1 MLVRL
6 PAHPIDV
13 RIAALSLDRSVQ
25 GEVFTTASSRAAFRC
40 RRLLQEEWTMG
51 ILGWIV
57 FGLVIGA
64 LAKLL
69 MPGKDPGGII
79 VTMLL
84 GIVGSVLGGFVG
96 QTLGLYGPGDAAGF
110 VMSLLGAILLLVIY
124 RMATGNRRTI
134 TT

>member
-1 MLVRL
+1 
-6 PAHPIDV
+6 
-13 RIAALSLDRSVQ
+13 
-25 GEVFTTASSRAAFRC
+25 
-40 RRLLQEEWTMG
+40 MG

-84 GIVGSVLGGFVG
+84 GIVGSVLGGFLG
-96 QTLGLYGPGDAAGF
+96 QTLGLDGPGDAAGF

>member
-1 MLVRL
+1 
-6 PAHPIDV
+6 
-13 RIAALSLDRSVQ
+13 
-25 GEVFTTASSRAAFRC
+25 
-40 RRLLQEEWTMG
+40 MG